1 MDLIYADENRKDID
15 VLKDYTLDIAYG
27 SDEND
32 FELEVDLN
40 NHCCQKGYYI
50 YIENSIDGR
59 ICGTEYGGVID
70 NIKVDTEK
78 KLVTYS
84 GRSWQGILATKV
96 IEPPKG
102 YDYLCMNG
110 DANKCIK
117 QVISGIGLSDIFTV
131 STKDSPVEIVNYN
144 IRYKNV
150 YHGLCKMLSEFD
162 GKLLLRYEEGK
173 VVLSAEY
180 LMDYSQEEEWDSS
193 QVAFTIEKKYRPVN
207 HLICMGQGD
216 LKDRHVI
223 HLFTD
228 EYGGIQ
234 PYSRVDNPVKDSDY
248 ILDKSMQVMTGID
261 EVVEVYD
268 YPNAQVT
275 ENYVRLYSQP
285 ADWAAKYGDYYKLD
299 EKDSYT
305 NLEAS
310 KQETYSL
317 LASQPGNW
325 SAGYTDYFEK
335 DSTGYKAVEG
345 DVTTSYRKQTA
356 QPADWTK
363 NYANYYYYWSDGVAS
378 EYKAV
383 DGVQKTRYNMQ
394 TQKPTDWE
402 KNYSQYYQKKK
413 KGGYTAVSGV
423 KKGKKTVA
431 PAWKARRYYTSENYS
446 VAPKWS
452 AKYYTLSETTS
463 APAWTANKYYS
474 VSTVTVKPPFVPGAV
489 YKKEYDY
496 FAEMVES
503 GIEKLKE
510 SSLECDSITIDLDLT
525 GNYDIG
531 DIVGALE
538 NKTGIAVW
546 QPITKKIVTIKNG
559 KESISYEIGK
569 EA

>member
-1 MDLIYADENRKDID
+1 MDLVYADETRKDIG
-15 VLKDYTLDIAYG
+15 VLENYTLDIAYG

-40 NHCCQKGYYI
+40 NHCCQKGFLI
-50 YIENSIDGR
+50 YIENSMDGR
-59 ICGTEYGGVID
+59 VVGTEYGGIID
-70 NIKVDTEK
+70 NIKVNTESNV
-78 KLVTYS
+78 VTYS
-84 GRSWQGILATKV
+84 GRSWHGILAGNV
-96 IEPPKG
+96 IEPPGG
-102 YDYLCMNG
+102 YDYLCLTG
-110 DANKCIK
+110 EANECIRE
-117 QVISGIGLSDIFTV
+117 IIEYIGLSDIFTV
-131 STKDSPVEIVNYN
+131 SSEDSTIEVVNYN
-144 IRYKNV
+144 FRYQDA
-150 YHGLCKMLSEFD
+150 YHGICDMLSESGGKLQIRYGD
-162 GKLLLRYEEGK
+162 GKA
-173 VVLSAEY
+173 VLSAVH
-180 LMDYSQEEEWDSS
+180 LIDYSQDEEWDSS

-413 KGGYTAVSGV
+413 KGGYTAVPGV

-474 VSTVTVKPPFVPGAV
+474 VSTITVKPSFVPGAV

-525 GNYDIG
+525 GSYDIG